1 MKNIKKLKILST
13 VHTLSIAIVTML
25 IFAYANSYA
34 QVGWTGA
41 PENPPEENAAAPLNV
56 GDEDQEKTGPLIINS
71 GLVSQIGLA
80 VFGDAE
86 FDGGILAQGDIC
98 TAVNGEEICL
108 GSLVPP
114 IESSFQCSAPVFNSM
129 LYRGDPDPDCS
140 ATSDACTPRSNRVV
154 GYRSIEIPPSCSTP
168 EGCVIRYQ
176 LYNPKNVL
184 DITRYTRFIQ
194 ESEAQANDGR
204 KWWSEY
210 NKKGL
215 AINGDATRS
224 DVIPPMRRTL
234 SNGTVQLLLVRDDRG
249 SMTNVGDNAR
259 TNYTEV
265 SSSRLS
271 AYDTRTDRGM
281 VVSFCYDS
289 EVISEI
295 GE

>member
-1 MKNIKKLKILST
+1 MKKINYSKIIAAAR
-13 VHTLSIAIVTML
+13 TLSIAIITML

-34 QVGWTGA
+34 QAGWTGA
-41 PENPPEENAAAPLNV
+41 PENPPEENAPAPLNV
-56 GDEDQEKTGPLIINS
+56 SDEDQEKTGPLIVNS

-98 TAVNGEEICL
+98 TTVNGDEICL
-108 GSLVPP
+108 GSMVAPV
-114 IESSFQCSAPVFNSM
+114 ESSFQCSAPVFNSM
-129 LYRGDPDPDCS
+129 LYRGETDPDCS
-140 ATSDACTPRSNRVV
+140 ATADACTPKSSRVV
-154 GYRSIEIPPSCSTP
+154 GYQSIEIPSSCSTP

-176 LYNPKNVL
+176 LYNSKNVL

-194 ESEAQANDGR
+194 ETDAQANGGR

-210 NKKGL
+210 NKKGS
-215 AINGDATRS
+215 AVNGDGTTS
-224 DVIPPMRRTL
+224 NVIPPMRRTL
-234 SNGTVQLLLVRDDRG
+234 STGAVQWLLVRDDRA
-249 SMTNVGDNAR
+249 SMTNIGENAR
-259 TNYTEV
+259 TNYTET

-281 VVSFCYDS
+281 AVSFCYDT
-289 EVISEI
+289 EVTSDI